1 MKTPEA
7 GAIPDEWKIKVDE
20 MLKTLILFLH
30 KKILTMK
37 GTKNLTLIII
47 LAIVLILGVM
57 GCNGYN
63 GLVKQDETVKNSWS
77 NVQSSYQRRADL
89 IPNLVNT
96 VKGEANFEQQTLI
109 QTIEARY
116 KNLNSVKV
124 DPANLTSENI
134 AKFQAAQGEL
144 SSALSRLMVVVENYP
159 NLKANEGFRALQAEL
174 AGTENRINVAR
185 NDFNSTVNTYNT
197 KVRSFPMNFFSGMF
211 GFKVKEGFKADDG
224 AQKAPE
230 VKF

>member
-1 MKTPEA
+1 
-7 GAIPDEWKIKVDE
+7 
-20 MLKTLILFLH
+20 
-30 KKILTMK
+30 MK
-37 GTKNLTLIII
+37 GTRNIGLIAIA
-47 LAIVLILGVM
+47 AIVLIFVVW

-63 GLVKQDETVKNSWS
+63 KIVKSDENVKNSWN

-96 VKGEANFEQQTLI
+96 VKGEANFEQTTLI

-116 KNLNSVKV
+116 KNLNTVKV
-124 DPANLTSENI
+124 DPENLTTENI
-134 AKFQAAQGEL
+134 ARFQQAQSEM
-144 SSALSRLMVVVENYP
+144 SSALNRLMVVVENYP
-159 NLKANEGFRALQAEL
+159 NLKTNEGFRALQVEL

-185 NDFNSTVNTYNT
+185 NDFNGTVNTYNT
-197 KVRSFPMNFFSGMF
+197 QVRSFPMNIFASIF
-211 GFKVKEGFKADDG
+211 GFKVREGFKAEEG

>member
-1 MKTPEA
+1 
-7 GAIPDEWKIKVDE
+7 
-20 MLKTLILFLH
+20 
-30 KKILTMK
+30 MK
-37 GTKNLTLIII
+37 GTKNIVLFVI
-47 LAIVLILGVM
+47 LGIVLILVVT

-63 GLVKQDETVKNSWS
+63 GLVKQDETVKNSWN

-96 VKGEANFEQQTLI
+96 VKGEANFEQSTLI

-124 DPANLTSENI
+124 DPENLTPENV
-134 AKFQAAQGEL
+134 AKFQAAQGEM

-185 NDFNSTVNTYNT
+185 NDFNGAVNTYNT
-197 KVRSFPMNFFSGMF
+197 KVRSFPMNIFSGMF
-211 GFKVKEGFKADDG
+211 GFKQREGFKADEA

>member
-1 MKTPEA
+1 
-7 GAIPDEWKIKVDE
+7 
-20 MLKTLILFLH
+20 
-30 KKILTMK
+30 MK
-37 GTKNLTLIII
+37 GTRNIGLIVI
-47 LAIVLILGVM
+47 AALILIFVVW

-63 GLVKQDETVKNSWS
+63 SVVKQDENVKNSWS

-109 QTIEARY
+109 QTVEARY

-124 DPANLTSENI
+124 DPANLTTENI
-134 AKFQAAQGEL
+134 AKFQQAQNEM

-159 NLKANEGFRALQAEL
+159 NLKTNEGFRALQVEL

-185 NDFNSTVNTYNT
+185 NDFNATVNTYNT
-197 KVRSFPMNFFSGMF
+197 QVRSFPLNIFAGMF
-211 GFKVKEGFKADDG
+211 GFKVREGFKADEG
-224 AQKAPE
+224 SQKAPE